1 MTLTAEPQTGFT
13 TGLFIDGTWS
23 DAAETFENLNPAT
36 GEVLARVAN
45 GSAEVVDRAVRAARA
60 ALNGVW
66 GETPG
71 VARGALLNKLTDLV
85 ERDGAILQR
94 LEALDIGKPFAQ
106 PGMLDMPNTVATFRH
121 FAGGPTRSR
130 APRSRPP
137 ATSVWPGRTPTPCA
151 SRSASSARS
160 SRGALRW

>member
-23 DAAETFENLNPAT
+23 DVAETFENLNPAT

-45 GSAEVVDRAVRAARA
+45 GSAEDIDRAVRAARA

-71 VARGALLNKLTDLV
+71 VAGVR
-85 ERDGAILQR
+85 
-94 LEALDIGKPFAQ
+94 
-106 PGMLDMPNTVATFRH
+106 
-121 FAGGPTRSR
+121 
-130 APRSRPP
+130 
-137 ATSVWPGRTPTPCA
+137 C
-151 SRSASSARS
+151 
-160 SRGALRW
+160 